1 MNRFVIG
8 TLLATIFAF
17 TACGQG
23 APSVSSQGPGQES
36 TAAKAPGNAIALPS
50 DTPIFAKL
58 TSELDTQH
66 CKAGDRVEA
75 QVTRDVKDGSRAVIK
90 KGAVIS
96 GKISKAQ
103 AEPDGGG
110 LYGVWIVFE
119 QVELKS
125 GESAELRL
133 DIQAVAPPENGGADN
148 LNGVDTG
155 ALMAGHGSATEGRV
169 DVLTAKSRGAVGI
182 PGVDVA
188 FQNAGGAHITLLVS
202 KKGNFRFVKGSQ
214 MVFRVFN
221 P

>member
-8 TLLATIFAF
+8 TLLASLFAL

-23 APSVSSQGPGQES
+23 GPNVPSQGPEQVS

-58 TSELDTQH
+58 TAELDTQH
-66 CKAGDRVEA
+66 CKAGDLVNT
-75 QVTRDVKDGSRAVIK
+75 QITHDVKDGSRTAIK

-96 GKISKAQ
+96 GKISKVQ

-169 DVLTAKSRGAVGI
+169 NVLTAKSRGTVGV

-188 FQNAGGAHITLLVS
+188 FQNAGGAHITMLVS
-202 KKGNFRFVKGSQ
+202 KKGNFRLVKGSQ
-214 MVFRVFN
+214 VVFRVFN